1 MYMMFVD
8 ESGDPGYPAD
18 GKWTHFGG
26 SKIYTKVGVIL
37 HGWKW
42 KAWNM
47 RLLQFKKD
55 NGLVWNDEIKASFI
69 RRGKGCFIGWDLARR
84 MRFLNDLASL
94 IGQHVDIT
102 LIGIVIDK
110 RKVDISQSDRMVKP
124 DIRSMEFLL
133 ERYNSFLD
141 SQKDKAGI
149 VVVDPTHENSDDEI
163 RYFQSYLQ
171 THSEHLKP
179 LHIVESTFFAKSHT
193 SNMIQVADV
202 CTNIFYHEMVYRRNE
217 ELYKAIYGRFHRI
230 KGKVKGVGIKIWPS

>member
-18 GKWTHFGG
+18 GKWTDFGG

-42 KAWNM
+42 KAWNE
-47 RLLQFKKD
+47 RLTQFKRQ

-69 RRGKGCFIGWDLARR
+69 RKGKGCFVGWDAGRR
-84 MRFLNDLASL
+84 MRFLNDLAAL
-94 IGQHVDIT
+94 IGQHVDMS

-110 RKVDISQSDRMVKP
+110 RKVDISQSERVVKP

-133 ERYNSFLD
+133 ERYNFFLD
-141 SQKDKAGI
+141 GQKDKAGI
-149 VVVDPTHENSDDEI
+149 VVLDPIHEKSDDEI

-171 THSEHLKP
+171 THSTHFKP

-202 CTNIFYHEMVYRRNE
+202 CTNIFYHEMLHKKNDE
-217 ELYKAIYGRFHRI
+217 PYKAIHGRFFHL
-230 KGKVKGVGIKIWPS
+230 KGKIMGVGIKVWPL